1 MNDLV
6 NILRGLWEK
15 VGIEHQIVGESASF
29 LREIEKI
36 PVIAKSNSTVLI
48 SGETGTGKELC
59 ARAIHHLSER
69 SGFPFV
75 PVNCGAIPFDLVE
88 NELFGHRK
96 GAYTGAH

>member
-1 MNDLV
+1 MNSLV

-15 VGIEHQIVGESASF
+15 VGIEHQIVGKSTAF

-59 ARAIHHLSER
+59 ARAIR
-69 SGFPFV
+69 
-75 PVNCGAIPFDLVE
+75 
-88 NELFGHRK
+88 
-96 GAYTGAH
+96 